1 MSDNRGF
8 HVCVKDYMTRQV
20 ITVSTESSVAEA
32 IGLLR
37 KYKVKGIPVLNSD
50 GKVCGMFTLK
60 NLLYIIEDQVPL
72 DLPVKAIM
80 HPNVTVIDEET
91 PIDETCLYPQKRLP
105 VIDKS
110 GKMVGI
116 LTKSDIIRGFKS
128 KSVSVRQQLQAV
140 LESTPHGIIT
150 VNQENRITFIN
161 HAAEQMFRF
170 YSQQVVGKA
179 FDEIFPECK
188 LIRDQVL
195 QKGQIIRNC
204 KNTNYGCA
212 YVADAAPVMDGQ
224 KISGAVI
231 SLQSISDIEQMA
243 DELNL
248 VKQLY
253 QELNAII
260 DYSYDGIFVTDAEGV
275 ILKIN
280 AATGKL
286 LGIIPEEVLHCN
298 ASEVVRKN
306 RLGACV
312 TDKVLEGKKTYSVSY
327 KLNGKTIAL
336 TGNPVFDER
345 GNLIRIIANV
355 RDFTE
360 LSYLRQELEHV
371 NRLKEMYYSELSR
384 LKVEVDSAIGTFRS
398 EEMKRI
404 YDLALRIAVVDT
416 PVLIYGES
424 GVGKEVLANFIHS
437 NSMRRD
443 KPFIKINCAAIPES
457 LLESELFGYAEGAF
471 TGAKKGGK
479 PGVFEIASGGT
490 LFLDEVGEMPLNIQV
505 KLLRALQDQEIFKVG
520 ASKPVKY
527 DVRLLFATN
536 RNLEKEIGAGRFR
549 EDLYY
554 RINVVPVTIPALR
567 ERPEDIAILAATYL
581 AKFNKKYNLD
591 KKLSAEA
598 LEVFTAYSWP
608 GNIRELI
615 NVLERLIITSQQ
627 EVVLLEDLP
636 RNMFQQVAQ
645 KLSTQVGPL
654 LPLKN
659 VIDMVERDVI
669 ERALRECKSLR
680 QAARTLGVDPSTLL
694 RKADK
699 HKIRTNTEL
708 LEC

>member
-1 MSDNRGF
+1 MY
-8 HVCVKDYMTRQV
+8 VKDYMTRQV
-20 ITVSTESSVAEA
+20 ITVSTESSIAEA
-32 IGLLR
+32 VGLLR
-37 KYKVKGIPVLNSD
+37 KHKVKGIPVLND
-50 GKVCGMFTLK
+50 DNKVCGMFTLK
-60 NLLYIIEDQVPL
+60 NLLYIIEDEVPL

-91 PIDETCLYPQKRLP
+91 LIDETCLYPQKRLP
-105 VIDKS
+105 VVDKS

-128 KSVSVRQQLQAV
+128 KSVSVKQQLQAV
-140 LESTPHGIIT
+140 LESTPHGIIAL
-150 VNQENRITFIN
+150 NRENCITFIN
-161 HAAEQMFRF
+161 QAAEQMFRF
-170 YSQQVVGKA
+170 YAQQVVGKV
-179 FDEIFPECK
+179 FDEVFPECK
-188 LIRDQVL
+188 LVRDQVL
-195 QKGQIIRNC
+195 GKGQVIRNC
-204 KNTNYGCA
+204 KNTSYGCT
-212 YVADAAPVMDGQ
+212 YVAHAAPVMDGQ
-224 KISGAVI
+224 DISGAVV
-231 SLQSISDIEQMA
+231 SLQAISDIEQMA

-260 DYSYDGIFVTDAEGV
+260 DYSYDGIFITDAGGA
-275 ILKIN
+275 ILKMN

-286 LGIIPEEVLHCN
+286 LGIVPEEAIHTTAN
-298 ASEVVRKN
+298 EVARKH
-306 RLGACV
+306 RLSVCV

-336 TGNPVFDER
+336 TGNPVFDDMGKVVR
-345 GNLIRIIANV
+345 VIANV
-355 RDFTE
+355 RDLTE
-360 LSYLRQELEHV
+360 LSSLRQELEQV

-384 LKVEVDSAIGTFRS
+384 LKVQVVSSYGAFRS

-416 PVLIYGES
+416 QVLIYGES

-505 KLLRALQDQEIFKVG
+505 KLLRALQDQEILKVG

-527 DVRLLFATN
+527 DARLLFATN
-536 RNLEKEIGAGRFR
+536 RNLEKEISAGRFR

-581 AKFNKKYNLD
+581 EKFNKKYNLD

-615 NVLERLIITSQQ
+615 NVLERLIITSQH
-627 EVVLLEDLP
+627 EVVSLEDLP

-645 KLSTQVGPL
+645 KLSAQGGPL
-654 LPLKN
+654 LPLRN

-669 ERALRECKSLR
+669 ERALRECRSLR
-680 QAARTLGVDPSTLL
+680 QAARALGVDPSTLL
-694 RKADK
+694 RKAEK
-699 HKIRTNTEL
+699 YKIRTNSASMD
-708 LEC
+708 C